1 MSEQES
7 SLRCDYVPGCGY
19 KIWQDAKE
27 FCYTTDAVFLGN
39 FPHVVR
45 KAKVLELEGR
55 EVAGTFAFG
64 DSENDL
70 PMFDAVETKVA
81 MGNAMPVLKER
92 ADYVTDHVKD
102 DGVVHALRHFGLI

>member
-1 MSEQES
+1 MSEQEN

-45 KAKVLELEGR
+45 KAKVLSWAVAPVPSACCWKA
-55 EVAGTFAFG
+55 EV
-64 DSENDL
+64 
-70 PMFDAVETKVA
+70 PQ
-81 MGNAMPVLKER
+81 R
-92 ADYVTDHVKD
+92 
-102 DGVVHALRHFGLI
+102 